1 MPSPRPSLVRGAAFA
16 LLLATAARAAAGS
29 WSGTCTDAH
38 TGLPV
43 AGARV
48 VVGHLQIA
56 SDEFG
61 AFDFSLS
68 DTAGVRL
75 EVSHV
80 GYRRVDLALPPPAR
94 TLTVQLE
101 PTDIVLPGLCVTAG
115 RAIDGETPAAFTQWS
130 AARIGAD
137 PDPQEAPL
145 LLAGLPNVYAYADA
159 GNGVGNAYLKCRGF
173 GQDRIGVMINGV
185 PLNDPE
191 DHQVYWVDMPDLLG
205 SVTELQVQRGVT
217 HSLYGV
223 GAFAGSVNLVT
234 GSGFD
239 QPGLQVRSGLG
250 SYGTQRTSIAMNSV
264 AADSQ
269 SAVHARFSRLV
280 SDGYRRDSG
289 VDQWAYFLGLSRR
302 GRVGQVQVN
311 VYGGPETTHAAWD
324 GLRADQ
330 LARDRRGNP
339 TGAGYAN
346 TVDHFN
352 QPHYELIHT
361 GYLAPGWQ
369 LSNTLFLVQGRGYYE
384 GLKRQRELADFA
396 LPTVRTP
403 DATWFGAD
411 SLAYYAHDGSQLRRD
426 DQGLLRLTRTDL
438 VRQKWVDKQQVG
450 WIGRLEKAH
459 TRGRLTIGSEV
470 SGYRGRHWGKVV
482 WAAAMPG
489 GATPDLTYYRYRGR
503 QSTAALYLH
512 ELYSP
517 RPDLRLMAE
526 LQLQQKE
533 YRFGHD
539 AVGGFVGGER
549 NAYQVRHRFANPR
562 AGVTW
567 QATPDLG
574 LYASLALAQR
584 EPADADYYDT
594 WAGPD
599 DRGADPLFARSDTL
613 WTAGQVTGV
622 RWHDPLVDP
631 EQVLDFELGTTARRG
646 PHQLH
651 LNAYWLDLRHEIVA
665 YGQVDDEGNP
675 VRGNASRTVR
685 RGLEATLHV
694 ALATG
699 LDLEGSGAV
708 SRNYFADYTHVSWA
722 ADGSVVGL
730 DYAGHTLPLF
740 PQRLATLR
748 LGYTRGAWA
757 GDGQIQYAGP
767 QQLDDSDSAQ
777 RRLAGHTTIDLGL
790 HCRLDPVGLTGVR
803 LEGVVRNAANTRYSG
818 SGYYDEWEGTRYL
831 YPAATRSYYV
841 GLTGSW

>member
-1 MPSPRPSLVRGAAFA
+1 MPFLLPPAVRHAVVA
-16 LLLATAARAAAGS
+16 LLLATAAHAATAS

-38 TGLPV
+38 TGLPL
-43 AGARV
+43 ARARIQ
-48 VVGHLQIA
+48 VGHLQIA

-61 AFDFSLS
+61 AFGFTLDDS
-68 DTAGVRL
+68 AGVRL
-75 EVSHV
+75 QISHV
-80 GYRRVDLALPPPAR
+80 GYRTVDLALPLPTHA
-94 TLTVQLE
+94 LSVKLE
-101 PTDIVLPGLCVTAG
+101 PTDIVLPGLYVTAS
-115 RAIDGETPAAFTQWS
+115 RAVEGETPTAFTEWS
-130 AARIGAD
+130 ATRISAN
-137 PDPQEAPL
+137 PDPQETPL
-145 LLAGLPNVYAYADA
+145 VLAALPNTYAYADA
-159 GNGVGNAYLKCRGF
+159 GNGVGNTYLKIRGF

-239 QPGLQVRSGLG
+239 QPGLQVRGGRG
-250 SYGTQRTSIAMNSV
+250 SYGTRRGSIAMNSV
-264 AADSQ
+264 SADSQ

-302 GRVGQVQVN
+302 GRVGQVQAN
-311 VYGGPETTHAAWD
+311 VYGGPEITHAAWD
-324 GLRADQ
+324 GLREDQ
-330 LARDRRGNP
+330 LALDRRYNP
-339 TGAGYAN
+339 TSAGYAN

-361 GYLAPGWQ
+361 AYLASGWQ
-369 LSNTLFLVQGRGYYE
+369 ISNTLFLVQGRGYYE
-384 GLKRQRELADFA
+384 GLKRQRALGDFA
-396 LPTVRTP
+396 LPSVRTTDP
-403 DATWFGAD
+403 TWFGAD
-411 SLAYYAHDGSQLRRD
+411 SLAYYTHDGDQLQRD
-426 DQGLLRLTRTDL
+426 NLGQLQLARTDL

-450 WIGRLEKAH
+450 WMGRLERVH
-459 TRGRLTIGSEV
+459 PHGRLTIGSEI

-482 WAAAMPG
+482 WAAAMP
-489 GATPDLTYYRYRGR
+489 AQVTPNLTYYRYRGR
-503 QSTAALYLH
+503 QATAALYLH
-512 ELYSP
+512 ELYIP

-526 LQLQQKE
+526 MQLQQKE
-533 YRFGHD
+533 YRFAQD
-539 AVGGFVGGER
+539 AVGALVGAER
-549 NAYQVRHRFANPR
+549 NAYRVRHRFANPR

-567 QATPDLG
+567 QVTPNLG
-574 LYASLALAQR
+574 LFASAALAQR

-594 WAGPD
+594 WEGPD

-613 WTAGQVTGV
+613 RAGGQITGV
-622 RWHDPLVDP
+622 RWHEPLVDP
-631 EQVLDFELGTTARRG
+631 EQVMDFELGTVARRG

-665 YGQVDDEGNP
+665 YGQLDDEGNP
-675 VRGNASRTVR
+675 VRGNARRTVR
-685 RGLEATLHV
+685 RGLEATV
-694 ALATG
+694 RIALATG

-708 SRNYFADYTHVSWA
+708 SRNYFADYTHLTWA

-748 LGYTRGAWA
+748 LVYARGIWA
-757 GDGQIQYAGP
+757 SDGQLQYAGP
-767 QQLDDSDSAQ
+767 QQLDDSNSAQ
-777 RRLAGHTTIDLGL
+777 RRLPGHTTVDVGL

-803 LEGVVRNAANTRYSG
+803 LEGLVRNAAGARYSG
-818 SGYYDEWEGTRYL
+818 SGYYDEWAGARYL
-831 YPAATRSYYV
+831 FPAATRSYYV
-841 GLTGSW
+841 GLSGSW